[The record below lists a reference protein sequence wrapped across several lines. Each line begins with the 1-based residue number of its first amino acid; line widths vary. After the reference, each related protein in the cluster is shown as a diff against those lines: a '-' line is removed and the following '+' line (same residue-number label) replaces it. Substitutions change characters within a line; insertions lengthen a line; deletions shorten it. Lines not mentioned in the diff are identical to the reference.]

1 MIDSVSEDSL
11 EPGPPLKIDTVEF
24 QKSQIYGENRC
35 HNALQFANF
44 NRPLVL
50 TVDTE
55 QTP

>member
-44 NRPLVL
+44 NRPFVL
-50 TVDTE
+50 TVNTE